1 MKKIILWFLLVSF
14 STTSFSQVKYRSV
27 FSIANDN
34 DLYISTTQDRYY
46 TNGTFLSYSF
56 ASNTLAENLV
66 KKIYS
71 FELGQKLYSPFKA
84 NVRDISEHDRP
95 FAGYLYAGAGFK
107 KFYKNDSYFALS
119 GEIGVIGPSAYGEES
134 MNFVHSIYGFNDA
147 DGWKYQIKDAF
158 ALNFRAEYLQPLM
171 KQNNFFDLNWK
182 NSANIGTVFTDIST
196 GLFSRIGTRKLQHI
210 ANSIAFNS
218 NLNHKDSDFNNEI
231 ETFFY
236 INPMVRLAIYDATIQ
251 GSFLTENNPV
261 TYPLRP
267 FVLTTEIG
275 FWFTAN
281 RFNFKYMIVHHTKK
295 LESTRVPN
303 GNLYG
308 GIQINYLFN

>member
-1 MKKIILWFLLVSF
+1 MKKTILSILMLLV
-14 STTSFSQVKYRSV
+14 TLTAYAQVKYKSV
-27 FSIANDN
+27 FSITNDN

-46 TNGTFLSYSF
+46 TNGVFLNYSF
-56 ASNTLAENLV
+56 ATDSISNKLI

-71 FELGQKLYSPFKA
+71 FELGQKLYSPFRA

-107 KFYKNDSYFALS
+107 NFYENNSFFGLS
-119 GEIGVIGPSAYGEES
+119 GEIGVIGPSAFGEQS
-134 MNFVHSIYGFNDA
+134 MNFVHSIYGFNPA

-158 ALNFRAEYLQPLM
+158 ALNFRADFVQPLI
-171 KQNNFFDLNWK
+171 KRSNYFDLNWK
-182 NSANIGTVFTDIST
+182 NSANLGTVFTDIST
-196 GLFSRIGTRKLQHI
+196 GIFSRIGTKKLQSI
-210 ANSIAFNS
+210 ANSIGFGS
-218 NLNHKDSDFNNEI
+218 NLNNKKSKFNNEI

-236 INPMVRLAIYDATIQ
+236 INPMVRFALYDATIQ
-251 GSFLTENNPV
+251 GSFLTSNNAV
-261 TYPLRP
+261 TYQLRP
-267 FVLTTEIG
+267 LVLTTEFG

-281 RFNFKYMIVHHTKK
+281 RFNFKYMIVHQTKK
-295 LESTRVPN
+295 LESERVPE